1 MPKYS
6 EPSSLQE
13 DYISLVVNAK
23 QQFLLGMGRPST
35 EYTSDETPMVPLIN
49 IHTAFEQMRVLAH
62 RALTANQ
69 PETVKT
75 RPPRVLVLGPEN
87 SGKTSACKTWCNY
100 AVRGRGWCPTLV
112 NLDVAEGGWTVPGTI
127 SACPLSAAIPT
138 CTPANPFGA
147 TATSAPTALSSSA
160 LLPVV
165 YWFGHTDVK
174 RNKQLMER
182 LIHNLADSVKQKFK
196 QDHTLN
202 ASGYIIDSPAAF
214 AIPGP
219 QMENRYNFVKTCVD
233 AFDVNVILVMGNE
246 KLNVEIQRMFGSS
259 GNITILKVP
268 KSGGVVELDYV
279 YQSRVISSQIRA
291 YFYGTPLYLPPSM
304 NATMAQLGGEAATDM
319 TLSPFSTTLDAN
331 ELRIYRIGD
340 TTLAPTSALPIGA
353 TRAIG
358 EMQPVRVDVSSGG
371 LLHSVLALLA
381 PFDSD
386 PSDEALLKQEVSGFL
401 IVTAINMQQ
410 RKITVLSPSSGS
422 LSGRVALAGS
432 LEWQDRAAVDPN
444 PGPPPPST
452 HHEPSASPLANSSRD
467 TNSMYRSSS
476 NENNVA
482 LIFSKSADFNPSI
495 AEKSSTELSEVFLG
509 SEPEEKDSKAKQSDI
524 EAIRE
529 EIKESMYVVK
539 LLEMIDT
546 VLEYEAHLFS
556 SSERELLRQIQT
568 VDTVQQF
575 LISRLVQR
583 KRGKWHRAD
592 NLLSSYQRDFV
603 KYLQISEADTPS
615 RMAQALIALCTNWR
629 TQQGPSF
636 AAPSP
641 KDIID
646 LTLDS
651 DDEASDEKPSVAD
664 LPQPAPP
671 STSDSDSSACSFAE
685 DTNVATPAELLE
697 CLTLDELKSLA
708 KRSKITRTKQTR
720 QELIKALLHSSSTQT
735 TLPFTVVKKPPKA
748 SLQKDKTSIRRFFVQ
763 APSSKM
769 PLQER
774 RVRDTCYEIFGACF
788 RLRDEV
794 FRVLH
799 LVSIVY
805 FRSTQYSESES
816 IMLSAILATSQMR
829 NYPLYDYRRTTDI
842 FKTRA
847 DMIRYTDSL
856 RLQGE
861 IDDILGEG
869 PAGWVAGVK
878 YDRLEAARQV
888 IGRWKQIW
896 DRWNTLVTYFKDKPP
911 CDRGLERFE
920 DGHILTRIVS
930 KAAHCFG
937 LLKDYDMELKLREAL
952 VRQTRWRRGK
962 RGGWYDRIALVYTR
976 YMGGGDANLKKAR
989 DVLLEALGDKLVNI
1003 GSRPK
1008 LLKRLRKLEKQLRL
1022 PPEEHYA
1029 SDLELRIATLTTI
1042 EGVRIFTPP
1051 FPPHTKDVTPDK
1063 NADGQKP
1070 LVPILDSKP
1079 RPAHKGKSVW
1089 LGKEGEVN
1097 VETLALEYYATLGF
1111 KGFHSEGSIIST
1123 LFGLLFWDILFAP
1136 VPGAFETPYQ
1146 SAPLDLFH
1154 DSFVS
1159 AREDIV
1165 KARIKQLLEDEGA
1178 ARRLIEAVDERER
1191 PNETWC
1197 IGVRWD
1203 QFEREALVEIVEC
1216 LGGRALATIC
1226 QLLAEEYAYRGGGV
1240 PDLFIWNY
1248 AEKTCKFVEVKGPG
1262 DQLSE
1267 TQKVWI
1273 DVLLGAGVD
1282 VELCRVYELGKTPS
1296 APTKKKKTQG
1306 RQVGRDRTSNLQRK
1320 SSDPDNGPKPDPE
1333 SEEEDGSWSSSED
1346 GHGVPQSDGQGTD
1359 VDQPTP
1365 LGHDSTPS
1373 DSKRNTRH
1381 GSTQTM
1387 NQEDDHPGTPPPP
1400 ADTSILGKRDGQ
1412 MIKLDVHQE
1421 VGRTSKRTKANKP
1434 IPVSTPAQRRSSHR
1448 SPKSRTPKDRVR
1460 LHTPTSN
1467 TTRQT
1472 HVPTSISTRRNIK
1485 SEPISPKTPG
1495 LTDGGPS
1502 LVGSEHTSRDVLA
1515 QDIVVPEAPLV
1526 PQQKRVAFSSP
1537 VVRPTTTHER
1547 WFSDPVTPIK
1557 RQREKSP
1564 ASSAGVDLEPIS
1576 KRKRADSLTEI
1587 ATCRAPTPSTSSKAA
1602 PTDPSPCQADAVE
1615 PTITQNRTPRKRAGT
1630 LNSKGGVAGSPRDWE
1645 KNWPDVFPKWVGDLA
1660 DKGSDED
1667 YEPSQSQSQ

>member
-1 MPKYS
+1 MSDSTRTWNLSPKTEYRF
-6 EPSSLQE
+6 ELEANVSLA
-13 DYISLVVNAK
+13 IRLNSGNAEI
-23 QQFLLGMGRPST
+23 FGAELAPGRLYLFGGRPST

-69 PETVKT
+69 SETAKT

-100 AVRGRGWCPTLV
+100 AVRGRGVSNTCEP
-112 NLDVAEGGWTVPGTI
+112 GCCGVPGTI

-268 KSGGVVELDYV
+268 KSGGVVELDYA

-432 LEWQDRAAVDPN
+432 LEWQDR
-444 PGPPPPST
+444 
-452 HHEPSASPLANSSRD
+452 
-467 TNSMYRSSS
+467 SSS

-495 AEKSSTELSEVFLG
+495 VEKSSTELSEIFLG
-509 SEPEEKDSKAKQSDI
+509 SEPGEGDSKSQQSDI
-524 EAIRE
+524 EAIKE

-556 SSERELLRQIQT
+556 GSERELLQQIQT
-568 VDTVQQF
+568 VDSVQQF

-583 KRGKWHRAD
+583 KRGKWHRVD

-664 LPQPAPP
+664 LPQPAPL

-685 DTNVATPAELLE
+685 DTNVATPTELLE
-697 CLTLDELKSLA
+697 CLTLDELKVVA
-708 KRSKITRTKQTR
+708 KRSKIARTKQTR

-735 TLPFTVVKKPPKA
+735 TLPFTVVKKPSKA
-748 SLQKDKTSIRRFFVQ
+748 SLQKGKTAIRRFFVQ
-763 APSSKM
+763 APTSKM

-799 LVSIVY
+799 L
-805 FRSTQYSESES
+805 YSGSES
-816 IMLSAILATSQMR
+816 IMLSAILATAQMR
-829 NYPLYDYRRTTDI
+829 NYPLYEYRRTTDI

-911 CDRGLERFE
+911 CNRGLERFE

-989 DVLLEALGDKLVNI
+989 DVLLQALGEELVNI

-1051 FPPHTKDVTPDK
+1051 FPSHTKDMTPDK

-1070 LVPILDSKP
+1070 LVILDSKP
-1079 RPAHKGKSVW
+1079 RPVHKGKSVW
-1089 LGKEGEVN
+1089 VGKEGEVN

-1226 QLLAEEYAYRGGGV
+1226 QLLAEYAYRGGGV

-1306 RQVGRDRTSNLQRK
+1306 RQVGRGRTSNLQRN
-1320 SSDPDNGPKPDPE
+1320 STNPDNGPKPDPE
-1333 SEEEDGSWSSSED
+1333 SEEEGGSWSSSED
-1346 GHGVPQSDGQGTD
+1346 GHGVPQSDGQGADTWEH
-1359 VDQPTP
+1359 PNCE
-1365 LGHDSTPS
+1365 S
-1373 DSKRNTRH
+1373 R
-1381 GSTQTM
+1381 
-1387 NQEDDHPGTPPPP
+1387 DDHPGTSPPP

-1434 IPVSTPAQRRSSHR
+1434 IPASTLAQRRSSHR
-1448 SPKSRTPKDRVR
+1448 SPKSKIPKDRVR
-1460 LHTPTSN
+1460 LHTPTPN
-1467 TTRQT
+1467 TTRQR
-1472 HVPTSISTRRNIK
+1472 HVPTSISTRGNIK
-1485 SEPISPKTPG
+1485 SEPISPKTLG
-1495 LTDGGPS
+1495 LTGTNIQIG
-1502 LVGSEHTSRDVLA
+1502 T
-1515 QDIVVPEAPLV
+1515 
-1526 PQQKRVAFSSP
+1526 SSP
-1537 VVRPTTTHER
+1537 KIPSFLRLRRYLGKNGSLSQAQSYVRPPPER
-1547 WFSDPVTPIK
+1547 WLSDPVTPTK
-1557 RQREKSP
+1557 RRRETSP
-1564 ASSAGVDLEPIS
+1564 ASSACVDLEPRS
-1576 KRKRADSLTEI
+1576 KRKRANSLTDI

-1602 PTDPSPCQADAVE
+1602 PTDPSPCQADPVE
-1615 PTITQNRTPRKRAGT
+1615 PIITQNRTPRKPAGT
-1630 LNSKGGVAGSPRDWE
+1630 LNPKGGVAGSPRDWE

-1660 DKGSDED
+1660 DQGSDED